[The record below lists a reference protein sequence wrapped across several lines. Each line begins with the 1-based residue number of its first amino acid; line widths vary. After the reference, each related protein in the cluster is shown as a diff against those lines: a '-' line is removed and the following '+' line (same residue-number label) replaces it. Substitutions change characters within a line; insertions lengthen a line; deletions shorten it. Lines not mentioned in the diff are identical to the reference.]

1 MSPLGEDLLN
11 VFIGLERVVNQRLS
25 LEIFFLGSLV
35 IILETL
41 QLAVFKTNQSTL
53 FFRGHSLDLF
63 DSFANDLS
71 N

>member
-41 QLAVFKTNQSTL
+41 QLAVFRARSAAADEPAIRPATP
-53 FFRGHSLDLF
+53 
-63 DSFANDLS
+63 
-71 N
+71 